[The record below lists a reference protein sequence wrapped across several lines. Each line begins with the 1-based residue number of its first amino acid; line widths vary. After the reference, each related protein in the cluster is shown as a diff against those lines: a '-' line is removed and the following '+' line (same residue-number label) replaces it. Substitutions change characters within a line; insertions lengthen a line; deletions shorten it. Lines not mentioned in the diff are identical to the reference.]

1 MQFNSATPN
10 LQDDALFG
18 DFKDLEDD
26 KEGDSGCGDEDEEK
40 SDAESSDE
48 DEPYRRVE
56 KEVSLNLN
64 FYIYP
69 TTLLQHGFKE
79 MCFMIVVN

>member
-1 MQFNSATPN
+1 MHFNPTNS
-10 LQDDALFG
+10 QDDALFG
-18 DFKDLEDD
+18 DFKDLESCDD

-56 KEVSLNLN
+56 KEVSLNLHCKT
-64 FYIYP
+64 FMYP
-69 TTLLQHGFKE
+69 TTTWF
-79 MCFMIVVN
+79 